1 MTAGSCGEEEEEER
15 RRERARWRPELPV
28 AQLLLTL

>member
-1 MTAGSCGEEEEEER
+1 MAAGWSGEVVDGER